1 MSLKTGQSCDEI
13 SVSWIVINLF
23 LEMDYVKIED
33 LMDYTIYFND
43 SWSFLVDMVKV
54 SELNTFARD

>member
-1 MSLKTGQSCDEI
+1 
-13 SVSWIVINLF
+13 
-23 LEMDYVKIED
+23 MDYVKIED